1 MEFSAL
7 FEKTLALW
15 TSVVSISDGQLIDET
30 NASFPCITSAWE
42 RAEEAAEQLSEWQ
55 QLMVWAIFGGLH
67 RKARSAFERG
77 ETAIEVAMVDR
88 VYVERKFSENLFSKT
103 EPGYPEEMK
112 SAYKNDLQP

>member
-1 MEFSAL
+1 MEFSTL

-15 TSVVSISDGQLIDET
+15 PSVVAISDGQLIDERK
-30 NASFPCITSAWE
+30 ASFPSITSAWE
-42 RAEEAAEQLSEWQ
+42 LAEDAAEQLSEWQ

-67 RKARSAFERG
+67 HQARSAFERG
-77 ETAIEVAMVDR
+77 ETTIDVAMVDR

-103 EPGYPEEMK
+103 EPGYPVEMK